1 MNKNKYDS
9 KIDIQL
15 ERVFYYSSM
24 NSKRQTLNFITMLAA
39 QAVVISLIERMITP
53 PFAFAPGAKLGLGN
67 LISLIAIF
75 TLPAKDSVKVVALR
89 LLISTFLGGTFST
102 FLYGFAG
109 TSLSY
114 LGMLAAKQLGPK
126 RVSPIGISILGGM
139 LHNLGQLI
147 VFATIARSF
156 YVLNYLPILSVT
168 GILSGFLVG
177 LAATYLLEKVGPLRH
192 YHQQVLSQWK

>member
-75 TLPAKDSVKVVALR
+75 TLPARDSVKVVALR

-156 YVLNYLPILSVT
+156 YVLNYLPILSFT
-168 GILSGFLVG
+168 GILSGLLVG

-192 YHQQVLSQWK
+192 YHHQVLSQWE

>member
-1 MNKNKYDS
+1 
-9 KIDIQL
+9 
-15 ERVFYYSSM
+15 M

-39 QAVVISLIERMITP
+39 QAVVISLIERLITP

-75 TLPAKDSVKVVALR
+75 TLPTKDSLKVVAIR

-109 TSLSY
+109 TTLSY
-114 LGMLAAKQLGPK
+114 VGMLSAKQLGPQL
-126 RVSPIGISILGGM
+126 VSPIGISILGGM
-139 LHNLGQLI
+139 LHNLGQLL

-156 YVLNYLPILSVT
+156 YVLNYLPILSFT
-168 GILSGFLVG
+168 GILSGLLVG

-192 YHQQVLSQWK
+192 YHQQVLAQWK

>member
-75 TLPAKDSVKVVALR
+75 TLPARDSVKVVALR

-156 YVLNYLPILSVT
+156 YVLNYLPILSFT

>member
-75 TLPAKDSVKVVALR
+75 TLPARDSVKVVALR

-139 LHNLGQLI
+139 LHNLGQLV

-168 GILSGFLVG
+168 GILSGLLVG

>member
-75 TLPAKDSVKVVALR
+75 TLPARDSVKVVTLR

-156 YVLNYLPILSVT
+156 YVLNYLPILSFT
-168 GILSGFLVG
+168 GILSGLLVG

-192 YHQQVLSQWK
+192 YHHQVLSQWK

>member
-1 MNKNKYDS
+1 MDKK
-9 KIDIQL
+9 Q
-15 ERVFYYSSM
+15 
-24 NSKRQTLNFITMLAA
+24 QTLIFITMLAA
-39 QAVVISLIERMITP
+39 QAVVISLIERLLPT

-75 TLPAKDSVKVVALR
+75 TLPAKDSVKVVVLR
-89 LLISTFLGGTFST
+89 LFISTFLGGTFST

-114 LGMLAAKQLGPK
+114 TAMLLTKQLGPK

-139 LHNLGQLI
+139 LHNVGQLL
-147 VFATIARSF
+147 VFAYFARSF
-156 YVLNYLPILSVT
+156 MVLNYLPVLSLS

-177 LAATYLLEKVGPLRH
+177 LAASYLLDKVGPLRH
-192 YHQQVLSQWK
+192 YHQQILHQWQ